1 MVEHPPTRTFK
12 PRRRSLSSAR
22 AEVYA
27 RLAPR
32 FVLDE
37 RGPMLDLDD
46 VFGRPAAAVLD
57 IGIGIGDTMIEMAI
71 AQPELDVI
79 GCDVHTPGIAASLA
93 LVDEHGLDNVRLVHG
108 DALDFVARLAPGS
121 LTGVR
126 VYFPDPWPKIRQRHR
141 RLVQPDVVARLVDL
155 LRPGGFLHLATDI
168 DDYATQIERVCGSHP
183 SLVGG
188 AIERPGERPVTR
200 YERKGI
206 EAGRHV
212 TDFWYD
218 RVGASAAD
226 R

>member
-46 VFGRPAAAVLD
+46 VFGRAASAVLD

-71 AQPELDVI
+71 AQPEHDVI
-79 GCDVHTPGIAASLA
+79 GCDVHTPGIATSLA
-93 LVDEHGLDNVRLVHG
+93 RIDEHGLDNVRLVHG
-108 DALDFVARLAPGS
+108 DALEFVERLAPRS

-126 VYFPDPWPKIRQRHR
+126 VYFPDPWPKVRQRHR
-141 RLVQPDVVARLVDL
+141 RLVQPDVVGRLVDL
-155 LRPGGFLHLATDI
+155 LRPDGFFHLATDI
-168 DDYATQIERVCGSHP
+168 DEYATQIERVCGSHP
-183 SLVGG
+183 SLDGG
-188 AIERPGERPVTR
+188 AIARPRERPVTR

-206 EAGRHV
+206 EAGRTV
-212 TDFWYD
+212 TDFWYTRTRTAGSD
-218 RVGASAAD
+218 R
-226 R
+226 